1 MSHHPRYS
9 SSFGETVFYDRRK
22 GYEEQEIDHSLLLFN
37 RKELSSQF
45 LQTTQRQYYGH
56 KLYQRIQKLCE
67 CILQAH
73 KRTGELDNK
82 ETRRY

>member
-1 MSHHPRYS
+1 MA
-9 SSFGETVFYDRRK
+9 FLLED
-22 GYEEQEIDHSLLLFN
+22 EEQEVVDIRRTAPLPHFLNYFSGV
-37 RKELSSQF
+37 ELSSPF
-45 LQTTQRQYYGH
+45 LQTTQRQHYGH

-73 KRTGELDNK
+73 KRTDELDNK

>member
-1 MSHHPRYS
+1 MA
-9 SSFGETVFYDRRK
+9 FLLAD
-22 GYEEQEIDHSLLLFN
+22 EEQEIIDLRANGSLSHFLSYFSVM
-37 RKELSSQF
+37 ELSSPF

-67 CILQAH
+67 CIMQAH

>member
-1 MSHHPRYS
+1 MALHLPYGHWERKNNRNT
-9 SSFGETVFYDRRK
+9 GERLPLPFFLSYFSEV
-22 GYEEQEIDHSLLLFN
+22 G
-37 RKELSSQF
+37 LSSPF